1 MPNKG
6 FTLIELLVVV
16 AIIGI
21 LAAVGLVSY
30 NGYVESTRKSVAKAN
45 YLTTVEYFK
54 AEVAK
59 CYLNSNAKAFGLPC
73 PVQASANYQEC
84 AAVYLSWRYNIRN
97 PKATKEASGW
107 TASRYC
113 PTVVYGDWRG
123 GVRSGDGQLDGDVNI
138 VFCPRSPYCS
148 NDPSTNGKFKIMW
161 WWDGLKMQDSTIIKP
176 N

>member
-1 MPNKG
+1 MSNSIILFLIIG
-6 FTLIELLVVV
+6 TLV
-16 AIIGI
+16 GI
-21 LAAVGLVSY
+21 LAYIFYY
-30 NGYVESTRKSVAKAN
+30 NR
-45 YLTTVEYFK
+45 
-54 AEVAK
+54 
-59 CYLNSNAKAFGLPC
+59 
-73 PVQASANYQEC
+73 
-84 AAVYLSWRYNIRN
+84 
-97 PKATKEASGW
+97 KATKEASGW